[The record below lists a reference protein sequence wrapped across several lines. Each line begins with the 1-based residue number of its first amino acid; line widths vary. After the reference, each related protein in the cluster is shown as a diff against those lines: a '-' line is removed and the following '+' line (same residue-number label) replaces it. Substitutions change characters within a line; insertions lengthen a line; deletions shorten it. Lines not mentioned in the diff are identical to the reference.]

1 MDTEDSRHTAGH
13 EGIDEHA
20 RPGLLLAL
28 LGQFAMHRLREA
40 HTVHRLTPR
49 QFQLMVLLNQAG
61 VLNQSE
67 LATAMNV
74 AASVLVT
81 HLNPLEADGLIART
95 RDPRDRRRHV
105 ITLTE
110 LGVVRLAESER
121 AQLDAEDRLFI
132 ALGSS
137 EREQLRALLSR
148 VYAST
153 ERPDAC

>member
-1 MDTEDSRHTAGH
+1 
-13 EGIDEHA
+13 
-20 RPGLLLAL
+20 
-28 LGQFAMHRLREA
+28 MHRLREA

-61 VLNQSE
+61 ALNQSD

-81 HLNPLEADGLIART
+81 HLNPLEADGLLART

-110 LGVVRLAESER
+110 LGEVRLAESER
-121 AQLDAEDRLFI
+121 AQHDAEDRLFV
-132 ALGSS
+132 ALDSG
-137 EREQLRALLSR
+137 EREQLRTLLSR

-153 ERPDAC
+153 ESPDAC